1 MMRSVLRVQTEM
13 EVGLL
18 VLIIVS
24 PKWEERTSAF
34 VTVENQDTVQRDRVM
49 TNPKR
54 WMGITVLTAV
64 APIDLNSIWLHLSGI
79 KPQDIA
85 LTEICDC
92 NT

>member
-1 MMRSVLRVQTEM
+1 M
-13 EVGLL
+13 
-18 VLIIVS
+18 
-24 PKWEERTSAF
+24 
-34 VTVENQDTVQRDRVM
+34 QRDRVM

-64 APIDLNSIWLHLSGI
+64 VPIDLNSIWLHLSGI

-92 NT
+92 KLKISLHKSFSSMDEKKKKSLFVT